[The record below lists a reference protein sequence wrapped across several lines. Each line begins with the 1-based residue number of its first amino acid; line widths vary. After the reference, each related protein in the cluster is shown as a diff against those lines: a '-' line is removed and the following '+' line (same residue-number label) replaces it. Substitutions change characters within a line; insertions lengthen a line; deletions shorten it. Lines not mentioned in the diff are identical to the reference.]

1 MDGKISH
8 VSTNQKKARGTTLIS
23 DTADFKA
30 SYQEQKRA
38 LHNERDK
45 FS

>member
-30 SYQEQKRA
+30 SKVIS
-38 LHNERDK
+38 DK
-45 FS
+45 GHYMMI